1 MKRKRTDRT
10 GPDQTTAPLNF
21 PPPNRFPAL
30 TLKSDFSRQSL
41 AGLFA
46 CLPASL
52 VFRGENAAPRNS
64 NRPPASSGS
73 ISINTRGACCC
84 CYREA
89 PPISPRAPL
98 LLLLLLRLLLLLV
111 KVSAGYVSLKHS
123 TQYTRDSHPFQPCHR
138 PSVSCPTRRLRASCT
153 KVRNCLLYVCACIL
167 RSEKATEYRYSG
179 CEVRR
184 ALNYLPYLPYLGKVG
199 RYLFGRCW
207 PRHANVPFPCHC
219 PLIANAHCYTPI
231 CTPS

>member
-21 PPPNRFPAL
+21 PPPNWFPAL

-84 CYREA
+84 CYHEA

-98 LLLLLLRLLLLLV
+98 LLLLLLRLLLLLLIQ
-111 KVSAGYVSLKHS
+111 VSAGYVSLKRS
-123 TQYTRDSHPFQPCHR
+123 TQYSRDSHPFQPSSL
-138 PSVSCPTRRLRASCT
+138 PSSICFVSHSEAPRFMYESTKLPLVHLRLHFA
-153 KVRNCLLYVCACIL
+153 
-167 RSEKATEYRYSG
+167 
-179 CEVRR
+179 
-184 ALNYLPYLPYLGKVG
+184 
-199 RYLFGRCW
+199 F
-207 PRHANVPFPCHC
+207 
-219 PLIANAHCYTPI
+219 
-231 CTPS
+231 